1 MRWCAHFFMTDYEK
15 LEQTREVQH
24 WKHVAAYLASCHAAT
39 LEGLPKS
46 APKSQRNRH
55 AEICRKAAAYL
66 RGKDSPPW
74 LGTQS
79 KEAAIEWDTKRCEDA
94 AEKYGVLANVQSEP
108 RPGYA
113 LTQSQ
118 PTKGNQ

>member
-1 MRWCAHFFMTDYEK
+1 MRWLAHFFMTDYEK

-94 AEKYGVLANVQSEP
+94 AEKYGVLANAGDVA
-108 RPGYA
+108 RPGNN
-113 LTQSQ
+113 LK
-118 PTKGNQ
+118 PKE